1 MKGRL
6 GWRTQPS
13 QVPLVSLPPSPSPPQ
28 PTELRS
34 GDVYRA
40 HVQQVTRWVARLT
53 GPGMDVEE
61 LVQEVFLRVHKL
73 LPQFRGDA
81 QLTTWL
87 YAITQNV
94 ARSRRRR
101 ERFRALFRFGGELDS
116 IQVASPRPTP
126 VEELERRQSAELIY
140 AALEGLS
147 EKQRTVFILFEIDG
161 RSGQE
166 IAELTATKIE
176 TVWVQLSRAREQL
189 AKRLEKLE
197 RRMKP

>member
-1 MKGRL
+1 MKGLR
-6 GWRTQPS
+6 GWRNQTS
-13 QVPLVSLPPSPSPPQ
+13 GVPLVSLPPAPESPQ
-28 PTELRS
+28 PALRS

-53 GPGMDVEE
+53 GPGADVEE
-61 LVQEVFLRVHKL
+61 LVQEVFLRVHRL
-73 LPQFRGDA
+73 LPEFRGDA

-101 ERFRALFRFGGELDS
+101 DRFRALFRWGGDFDS
-116 IQVASPRPTP
+116 LQVASSRPTP

-140 AALEGLS
+140 AALDGLS

-161 RSGQE
+161 RSGHE
-166 IAELTATKIE
+166 IAELTGTRVD

-189 AKRLEKLE
+189 ARRLEKLE
-197 RRMKP
+197 RRRRQ

>member
-1 MKGRL
+1 MKGLR
-6 GWRTQPS
+6 GWRNQAS
-13 QVPLVSLPPSPSPPQ
+13 QVPLVSSPQSPPSPHD
-28 PTELRS
+28 ELRS
-34 GDVYRA
+34 GEVYRA
-40 HVQQVTRWVARLT
+40 HVQQVTRWVARLH
-53 GPGMDVEE
+53 GPGADVEE

-73 LPQFRGDA
+73 LPGFRGES

-101 ERFRALFRFGGELDS
+101 ERFRGLFRFGGDFDS
-116 IQVASPRPTP
+116 LQVASSRPTP

-140 AALEGLS
+140 AALDGLS

-166 IAELTATKIE
+166 IAELTGTRLE

-197 RRMKP
+197 RRGRR